1 VNKGIVFT
9 YLRILLISLIVAILG
24 LGIQPHAAVDLLA
37 GAYQSIVAGNLLE
50 ASQNLARAAE
60 YLPWRFELNLNAG
73 KLAFEAGDPVSAI
86 QYLEHPGTVSHLT
99 VDDMLL
105 LGDAY
110 SQSGDALMA
119 EAIWKRV
126 AQLDDS
132 TQVNERLVNLY
143 LQRKDYASA
152 VEYLK
157 KMLALNPSDNRLYYQ
172 VGTLYAATDPLA
184 ALPYLVQAGQ
194 LDPANASLAKELHD
208 KIRTA
213 DLFDQPAYTFI
224 ISGRQLANSGQ
235 WELAAEAFHRAIALR
250 PEYAEAWAFLG
261 QSLQEMA
268 ASELGVDSDAGYAE
282 LQHALQL
289 DPRSVLANSLMG
301 LYWERKQAYPQAELY
316 LDQAIAANPNDPYL
330 YSALGNILSKS
341 GDLPAA
347 QSAYE
352 SAIQLAPDDPRFYRH
367 LAEFALQN
375 QIQIHEMALPAARR
389 AIALDPGDAASLD
402 VMAQIM
408 LVLQDYRS
416 AERFSLKAIQSDPK
430 FTQAYLH
437 LGTAYIFLGET
448 EPARQWLGIVETIAP
463 DSWQASQARRMLE
476 YYFP

>member
-1 VNKGIVFT
+1 
-9 YLRILLISLIVAILG
+9 
-24 LGIQPHAAVDLLA
+24 
-37 GAYQSIVAGNLLE
+37 
-50 ASQNLARAAE
+50 
-60 YLPWRFELNLNAG
+60 
-73 KLAFEAGDPVSAI
+73 
-86 QYLEHPGTVSHLT
+86 
-99 VDDMLL
+99 
-105 LGDAY
+105 
-110 SQSGDALMA
+110 
-119 EAIWKRV
+119 
-126 AQLDDS
+126 
-132 TQVNERLVNLY
+132 
-143 LQRKDYASA
+143 
-152 VEYLK
+152 
-157 KMLALNPSDNRLYYQ
+157 
-172 VGTLYAATDPLA
+172 
-184 ALPYLVQAGQ
+184 
-194 LDPANASLAKELHD
+194 
-208 KIRTA
+208 
-213 DLFDQPAYTFI
+213 
-224 ISGRQLANSGQ
+224 
-235 WELAAEAFHRAIALR
+235 
-250 PEYAEAWAFLG
+250 
-261 QSLQEMA
+261 
-268 ASELGVDSDAGYAE
+268 
-282 LQHALQL
+282 
-289 DPRSVLANSLMG
+289 MG
-301 LYWERKQAYPQAELY
+301 LYWERKQAYPQAKLY